1 MRCGPRRPPS
11 LLPRVP
17 QTDVTPKQPVRRR
30 VAGAGPTRPTVRE
43 PAPEYTGPPAVWR
56 AAVSPDRDTPILL
69 DTHVWLWTLDAT
81 AGALPKATRL
91 LIDRAAAAR
100 RLFASDF
107 SYWEIA
113 MLVSKGRLQ
122 LGTDVGR
129 WLDRAAMA
137 PGIATVPVTR
147 DVLVHST
154 RLPGEPHGDPAD
166 RILLAQ
172 AQALGASLLTCD
184 RGIIEYASRTAGI
197 PVCDAR

>member
-1 MRCGPRRPPS
+1 MTPARRSTVGRGTTPPR
-11 LLPRVP
+11 
-17 QTDVTPKQPVRRR
+17 
-30 VAGAGPTRPTVRE
+30 VRE

-56 AAVSPDRDTPILL
+56 AVASPDRETPILL
-69 DTHVWLWTLDAT
+69 DTHVWLWTLDGT
-81 AGALPKATRL
+81 AGTLPTASRA
-91 LIDRAAAAR
+91 LIDRAGAAR
-100 RLFASDF
+100 RLFVSDF

-122 LGTDVGR
+122 LGTDVGA
-129 WLDRAAMA
+129 WLDRAALA
-137 PGIATVPVTR
+137 PGIVTVPVTR
-147 DVLVHST
+147 DVLVRST

-184 RGIIEYASRTAGI
+184 KGIIAYAARTAGI

>member
-1 MRCGPRRPPS
+1 MH
-11 LLPRVP
+11 RVLRL
-17 QTDVTPKQPVRRR
+17 DVTPKQPSRRR
-30 VAGAGPTRPTVRE
+30 VGEGARTTRSTVRE
-43 PAPEYTGPPAVWR
+43 PEPEYTGRPAVWR
-56 AAVSPDRDTPILL
+56 AAASPDRDTPILL

-81 AGALPKATRL
+81 AGALPKATRT

-100 RLFASDF
+100 RLFVSDF

-122 LGTDVGR
+122 LGTDVGL
-129 WLDRAAMA
+129 WLDRAALA
-137 PGIATVPVTR
+137 PGITTVPVSR

-154 RLPGEPHGDPAD
+154 RLPGGPHGDPAD

-172 AQALGASLLTCD
+172 AQALGASLITCD
-184 RGIIEYASRTAGI
+184 RGIIAYAARTAGI